1 MKKLL
6 GVSLA
11 VLCFFS
17 SCGYQLEGGG
27 YINENVTRVSVDMFE
42 NRSSQT
48 RAGVTFANE
57 LTRKIL
63 EKTDTRVVDS
73 SEATR
78 KIVGIVKSISFATLS
93 RSSTETVVERRITA
107 TVDVRLIGPDKKVL
121 WSVSNL
127 SSKED
132 YTVSESNVDNEAS
145 IREAVEKIAERSAE
159 KVVSQMMLNF

>member
-1 MKKLL
+1 M
-6 GVSLA
+6 A

-17 SCGYQLEGGG
+17 SCGYRLEGGG
-27 YINENVTRVSVDMFE
+27 YINENVTRVAVDMFD

-57 LTRKIL
+57 LIRKIL

-73 SEATR
+73 SVATR
-78 KIVGIVKSISFATLS
+78 KIVGIVKSISFGTLS

-107 TVDVRLIGPDKKVL
+107 TVDVQLIGPDKKVL

-127 SSKED
+127 ISKED